1 MAKSENKL
9 IKKGFSLQGFD
20 VDHLTQIEEYV
31 KAVDQLYQKAVAE
44 YAQLAS
50 KIKLDPEKPFRFAD
64 YPQTKA
70 KAQEIVDTLSSRMRA
85 VIVEGSTSQ
94 WNYAN
99 KKNDAFLE
107 SIADTSKLS
116 KKTLEKFQD
125 RNLEAL
131 KAFQSR
137 KVNGIDLSDR
147 VWKYTSQLKKTMELG
162 IDVALGQGTSAQELS
177 KDLRKLLVEPDRLFR
192 RVRDKR
198 GQLHLSRNA
207 QAFNPGQGVYRSSYK
222 NAMRLTR
229 SEINMAYR
237 TSDQLRWKQ
246 LDFVV
251 GYEVRLSNNHTL
263 NGVPF
268 VDICDFLKGKYPK
281 DFKFVG
287 WHPQCRCQAFPIL
300 MDPQE
305 FDTDELNELQSALNG
320 TEYKKYDSKNKI
332 TDVPKSF
339 KDWIEEN
346 KDRASQ
352 WSSQPYF
359 IRQNFVGGKIEGGLS
374 FSTSSITKTDPIK
387 IGATDPTNVEKPA
400 PNTLDQSYVPEVF
413 RKGSDYVKGT
423 EIEIS
428 NDFFKLLDP
437 NRPVTLKLS
446 KGSQS
451 YHQAGNVV
459 IGMSDRWQKSVFYKE
474 KIIYHEY
481 GHAIDF
487 QRNLRYS
494 DDVKSLM
501 DKYRKI
507 GRQKITYVRYVR
519 DYDYN
524 TGAYKYV
531 KRSDE
536 TAKLGAISHRLDL
549 LHAKISRISD
559 SSFKKRGISRAD
571 VLEAIGSTQDTIMS
585 LNPNYGW
592 GHTKSYFKRIGM
604 KEAEFLAHSFENAF
618 GGNPIFKKYLPELYE
633 DTIKYIKSLK

>member
-1 MAKSENKL
+1 MAKKD
-9 IKKGFSLQGFD
+9 IKVNQKGFSLKGFD

-31 KAVDQLYQKAVAE
+31 KSVDLLYQKAVAE

-50 KIKLDPEKPFRFAD
+50 KIKVDPEKPFRFAD

-70 KAQEIVDTLSSRMRA
+70 KAQEIVEKLASNMRA
-85 VIVEGSTSQ
+85 VIVEGSTTQ
-94 WNYAN
+94 WNWAC
-99 KKNDAFLE
+99 KKNDAFLD
-107 SIADTSKLS
+107 SILDTSKLS
-116 KKTLEKFQD
+116 KTTLSRFQD

-131 KAFQSR
+131 KAFQGR
-137 KVNGIDLSDR
+137 KVNGIDLSSR

-162 IDVALGQGTSAQELS
+162 IDVALGKGTSAQDLS

-305 FDTDELNELQSALNG
+305 FDTDELNELQSALKG
-320 TEYKKYDSKNKI
+320 TEYKKYDSKNKV

-346 KDRASQ
+346 KEKAAR

-359 IRQNFVGGKIEGGLS
+359 IRQNFIGGKIEGGLT
-374 FSTSSITKTDPIK
+374 FSTLAKIEAKPIK
-387 IGATDPTNVEKPA
+387 KVVPEPTPTEPTKITQN
-400 PNTLDQSYVPEVF
+400 YVPEEL
-413 RKGSDYVKGT
+413 KLGSKYTKSSDIAFPD
-423 EIEIS
+423 E
-428 NDFFKLLDP
+428 FFKLLDP
-437 NRPVTLKLS
+437 NRHVNLILKNS
-446 KGSQS
+446 KDS
-451 YHQAGNVV
+451 YHQAGTVV
-459 IGMSDRWQKSVFYKE
+459 IGMGKRWKESKYFQE
-474 KIIYHEY
+474 KIVYHEY
-481 GHAIDF
+481 GHAIDA
-487 QRNLRYS
+487 QRRLRYS
-494 DDVKSLM
+494 QEVKDLM
-501 DKYRKI
+501 NKHRDLLSKEVAFTRFVPSWNMEARKTTFVKKTD
-507 GRQKITYVRYVR
+507 QVAKI
-519 DYDYN
+519 
-524 TGAYKYV
+524 
-531 KRSDE
+531 E
-536 TAKLGAISHRLDL
+536 AISKRIDL
-549 LHAKISRISD
+549 LHRKISGMSGD
-559 SSFKKRGISRAD
+559 VFAKRGISRAD

-585 LNPNYGW
+585 LNPNFGW
-592 GHTKSYFKRIGM
+592 GHSKSYYKNIGM

-633 DTIKYIKSLK
+633 ETIKYIKSLK